1 MPQFSTRRRVKHSAA
16 EMFDLVADIEHYP
29 EFVPLCRS
37 MRVMRRAQF
46 VDREV
51 VVAEMTVAYKFIRES
66 FTSRVTL
73 DRVKWTILVEYLD
86 GPFSRMENRWT
97 FCPVDDH
104 TSDDADAAQAACAVE
119 FFISYEFRS
128 RALGLLMGAMFD
140 TAFRR
145 FASAFERRADVVFGP
160 GPAVYERFGA
170 P

>member
-16 EMFDLVADIEHYP
+16 AMFDLVADIEHYP

-37 MRVMRRAQF
+37 MRVIRRAQF

-51 VVAEMTVAYKFIRES
+51 VVAEMTVAYKLIRES

-73 DRVKWTILVEYLD
+73 DRVAQAILVEYLD
-86 GPFSRMENRWT
+86 GPFSRMENLWT
-97 FCPVDDH
+97 FRPVDDRAD
-104 TSDDADAAQAACAVE
+104 DDAGAAQAACAVE

-145 FASAFERRADVVFGP
+145 FASAFERRADSVFGP
-160 GPAVYERFGA
+160 RYEQFGA
-170 P
+170 SQG

>member
-16 EMFDLVADIEHYP
+16 AMFDLVADIERYP

-37 MRVMRRAQF
+37 MRVVRRAQF

-51 VVAEMTVAYKFIRES
+51 VVAEMTVAYKLIRES

-73 DRVKWTILVEYLD
+73 DRVQWAILVEYLD

-97 FCPVDDH
+97 FRPVDDRA
-104 TSDDADAAQAACAVE
+104 DDDTAQAACAVE

-128 RALGLLMGAMFD
+128 RTLGLLMGAMFD

-145 FASAFERRADVVFGP
+145 FASAFERRADSVFGP
-160 GPAVYERFGA
+160 GPAVCERFGA